1 MFQRR
6 RRKPARPA
14 AAEATFGLLAI
25 VLSCGAVR
33 LRAIPYAIAAYITG
47 AYWFTS
53 STSFANP
60 AVTVARTFTD
70 TFAGIGRSDVPGF
83 FFVQGIAVV
92 AAVPLLA
99 WIFRERPKGSG

>member
-1 MFQRR
+1 M
-6 RRKPARPA
+6 
-14 AAEATFGLLAI
+14 LAI
-25 VLSCGAVR
+25 VRSCGAVR

-47 AYWFTS
+47 AYCFTS

-70 TFAGIGRSDVPGF
+70 TFAGIGRSDVLGF
-83 FFVQGIAVV
+83 LFAQGVAVA
-92 AAVPLLA
+92 AAVPLFA